1 MPTIVSGKLVDS
13 KVTQKVYS
21 KLHKGALNT
30 VHGIIVH
37 QTGAPTAQHTF
48 NSYSNAGANGAH
60 FLIDKQGVIYQ
71 TALTN
76 QITYHVGKLQSRCL
90 QTKSCDKIDI
100 ELATKILFA
109 KGESFALRV
118 KKLNTHEQAK
128 SYPDRYPR
136 NNDAIG
142 IEIVGSFD
150 KAKQAFETVNVKQNA
165 SLKWLVD
172 MLIKLLDLN
181 SSDVFSH
188 PEVSRKNPTEAS
200 TAAW

>member
-1 MPTIVSGKLVDS
+1 MASLVSGKLVDS
-13 KVTQKVYS
+13 KVMQKVYS
-21 KLHKGALNT
+21 KLHKGTLST
-30 VHGIIVH
+30 VHGIVVH

-60 FLIDKQGVIYQ
+60 FLIDKKGIIYQ

-76 QITYHVGKLQSRCL
+76 QVTYHVGKLQSRCL
-90 QTKSCDKIDI
+90 QTKGCNKI
-100 ELATKILFA
+100 EMEMATKILFA

-150 KAKQAFETVNVKQNA
+150 KKKQAFETVNTKQNA

-172 MLIKLLDLN
+172 ELIKLLDLTAA
-181 SSDVFSH
+181 DIFRH